1 MRLLALT
8 TFALTAFTLMAAAC
22 SSGPSVSPT
31 QCQDICTAAKAPG
44 VCWYS
49 DDSHG
54 SGTCVCKDDD
64 GNCPFLPSSPNDSGV
79 PVTPGLP

>member
-1 MRLLALT
+1 MGIKFGATLLT
-8 TFALTAFTLMAAAC
+8 IVTLAGC
-22 SSGPSVSPT
+22 SPGPTVSPS

-44 VCWYS
+44 MCWYS